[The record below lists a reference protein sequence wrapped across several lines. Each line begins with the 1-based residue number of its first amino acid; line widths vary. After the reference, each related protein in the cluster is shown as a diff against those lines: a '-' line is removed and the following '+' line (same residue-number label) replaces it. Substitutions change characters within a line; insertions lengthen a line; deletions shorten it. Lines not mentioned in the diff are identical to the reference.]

1 MQVKID
7 RTDRDAGSDIPVS
20 FRASNI
26 TGTQSVPVEVN
37 GGLSVRS
44 VAHSIAARMALP
56 DDVAWALR
64 DDDSST
70 YLDESRPIGP
80 QIGPNSRV
88 TITPQ
93 THLGGVAQGGR

>member
-1 MQVKID
+1 MQAKID
-7 RTDRDAGSDIPVS
+7 RTERNAVSESPVS

-44 VAHSIAARMALP
+44 VADSIAARMALP

-64 DDDSST
+64 DDDSSS
-70 YLDESRPIGP
+70 YLDESRPIGS
-80 QIGPNSRV
+80 QIGPSSRV

-93 THLGGVAQGGR
+93 THLGGAALGGH